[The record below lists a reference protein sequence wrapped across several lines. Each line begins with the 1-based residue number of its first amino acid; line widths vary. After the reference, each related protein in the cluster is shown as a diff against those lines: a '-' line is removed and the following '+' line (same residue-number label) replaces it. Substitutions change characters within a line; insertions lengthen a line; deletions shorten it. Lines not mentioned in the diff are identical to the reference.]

1 MKNEERFTVIKDTRE
16 QDGWT
21 FGAGK
26 SCAGMD
32 IGTLKTGDYTMR
44 GYENILTIERKG
56 SVAEFAANITQERFV
71 RELER
76 MRDYEFAFIVLE
88 FTLDDIMRFPYGA
101 GLPKSKIPFVRVRG
115 PFILRRL
122 MEFQINDP
130 VKIILAGRHGMD
142 VAHHIFRRV
151 LDAKSPQGTG
161 LDQAAD

>member
-1 MKNEERFTVIKDTRE
+1 MKKEERFTVIKDTRE

-122 MEFQINDP
+122 MEFQINYP

-151 LDAKSPQGTG
+151 LDAKSPKGTG
-161 LDQAAD
+161 PDQAAD

>member
-1 MKNEERFTVIKDTRE
+1 MSDTERFTVIKDTRE
-16 QDGWT
+16 QDGWS

-32 IGTLKTGDYTMR
+32 IGTLKTGDYTLR

-56 SVAEFAANITQERFV
+56 SVAEFAANITQARFEK
-71 RELER
+71 ELER
-76 MRDYEFAFIVLE
+76 MREFEFPFMVLE
-88 FTLDDIMRFPYGA
+88 FTMDDIMRFPYGA

-122 MEFQINDP
+122 MEFQINYP

-142 VAHHIFRRV
+142 VAHQIFRRV
-151 LDAKSPQGTG
+151 IDAKSSKGTG
-161 LDQAAD
+161 SDQATD